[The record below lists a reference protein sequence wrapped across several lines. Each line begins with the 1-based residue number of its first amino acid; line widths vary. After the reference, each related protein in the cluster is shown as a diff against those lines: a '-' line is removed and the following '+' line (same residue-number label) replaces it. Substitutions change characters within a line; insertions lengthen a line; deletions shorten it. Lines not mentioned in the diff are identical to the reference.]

1 MEKKKIMQ
9 GYQILEETET
19 GITAMNENTG
29 EVETLIPTYIPD
41 GSRIITPE
49 EAIKIYKNREA
60 QKEKELKKY
69 LKNKAEK
76 PLGDY
81 FFALADNEADYF
93 TLKPATLARLI
104 YLSTYIGYNSDYL
117 KIDKEDLQEAMEL
130 KKYTFYEFLKEVNGN
145 YLIFEDKQI
154 RLNPP
159 YLFRRGKFSK
169 QTDEERERRYQ
180 KIYIEAVQELYKN
193 TPPTSH
199 GSLGYVYK
207 LMPYIN
213 IEWNI
218 ICKYPLEKDIDK
230 IFPLT
235 TDEICEKLGYSTNQ
249 RSRFINTYKSIKF
262 KVKDHEENF
271 VAFVSNGEDVRMFVN
286 PRIMYKG
293 SNWERVSILGTFMKP
308 RQTSSKRFR

>member
-1 MEKKKIMQ
+1 MDKKKIMQ

-218 ICKYPLEKDIDK
+218 I
-230 IFPLT
+230 
-235 TDEICEKLGYSTNQ
+235 
-249 RSRFINTYKSIKF
+249 
-262 KVKDHEENF
+262 
-271 VAFVSNGEDVRMFVN
+271 
-286 PRIMYKG
+286 
-293 SNWERVSILGTFMKP
+293 
-308 RQTSSKRFR
+308 

>member
-1 MEKKKIMQ
+1 
-9 GYQILEETET
+9 
-19 GITAMNENTG
+19 MN
-29 EVETLIPTYIPD
+29 L
-41 GSRIITPE
+41 
-49 EAIKIYKNREA
+49 
-60 QKEKELKKY
+60 
-69 LKNKAEK
+69 
-76 PLGDY
+76 
-81 FFALADNEADYF
+81 
-93 TLKPATLARLI
+93 
-104 YLSTYIGYNSDYL
+104 
-117 KIDKEDLQEAMEL
+117 DKS
-130 KKYTFYEFLKEVNGN
+130 TFYRFTKEVGEN
-145 YLIFEDKQI
+145 YLIFEDEQI
-154 RLNPP
+154 KLNPP

-207 LMPYIN
+207 LIPYIN

-235 TDEICEKLGYSTNQ
+235 TEICEKLGYSTNQ

-293 SNWERVSILGTFMKP
+293 SNWERVSITRHVHETPSNKLQTVQIIP
-308 RQTSSKRFR
+308 SRQIWNALLDKFETDIKQAVLPIEYIAFSGNLPPISARQIWENF

>member
-1 MEKKKIMQ
+1 MQ

-69 LKNKAEK
+69 LKNKSEK

-117 KIDKEDLQEAMEL
+117 KIDKEDLQEVMNL
-130 KKYTFYEFLKEVNGN
+130 DKSTFYRFTKEVGGN
-145 YLIFEDKQI
+145 YLIFEDEQI
-154 RLNPP
+154 KLNPP
-159 YLFRRGKFSK
+159 YLFRRENFLNKR
-169 QTDEERERRYQ
+169 T
-180 KIYIEAVQELYKN
+180 KN
-193 TPPTSH
+193 A
-199 GSLGYVYK
+199 
-207 LMPYIN
+207 
-213 IEWNI
+213 
-218 ICKYPLEKDIDK
+218 KDDTK
-230 IFPLT
+230 
-235 TDEICEKLGYSTNQ
+235 
-249 RSRFINTYKSIKF
+249 RFIS
-262 KVKDHEENF
+262 
-271 VAFVSNGEDVRMFVN
+271 
-286 PRIMYKG
+286 
-293 SNWERVSILGTFMKP
+293 KP
-308 RQTSSKRFR
+308 CRSFTKTPLQRHTAV